1 MILPCEH
8 PVTTGCESAQSILR
22 SSLRRPGAPAG
33 CSRCERLLDTPGG
46 CAASSKVAR
55 PTCAP
60 TPPWPLLSAFDG
72 SDADTLCETP
82 DQDERRS
89 ARLRPATSAA
99 CDCPASRSLPGV
111 AVRPKS
117 ARAES
122 NPDNSLPACRAG
134 SELYRPWS
142 ARKPAP

>member
-60 TPPWPLLSAFDG
+60 LPPSPPPSAFDG
-72 SDADTLCETP
+72 SDADTLCATADPGEP
-82 DQDERRS
+82 RF
-89 ARLRPATSAA
+89 ARLRPAASAA
-99 CDCPASRSLPGV
+99 CDCLAS
-111 AVRPKS
+111 
-117 ARAES
+117 
-122 NPDNSLPACRAG
+122 
-134 SELYRPWS
+134 
-142 ARKPAP
+142 

>member
-8 PVTTGCESAQSILR
+8 PALRDARAPNQHLR

-60 TPPWPLLSAFDG
+60 PPPWPLLSAFDG

-82 DQDERRS
+82 DRDERRF

-99 CDCPASRSLPGV
+99 CDCLVS
-111 AVRPKS
+111 
-117 ARAES
+117 
-122 NPDNSLPACRAG
+122 
-134 SELYRPWS
+134 
-142 ARKPAP
+142 